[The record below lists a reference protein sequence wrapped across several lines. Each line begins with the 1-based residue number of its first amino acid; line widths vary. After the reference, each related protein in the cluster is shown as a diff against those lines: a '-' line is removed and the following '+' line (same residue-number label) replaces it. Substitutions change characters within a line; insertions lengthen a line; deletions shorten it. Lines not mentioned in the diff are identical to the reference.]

1 MLDGRRLWYRYHS
14 STVLWLCPAVAQIKF
29 SGLWGTLG
37 AFVLEPKSGST
48 LYSQVQ
54 PAGFAVLALTPSPLL
69 IQEPSKMT
77 HQPLLSHA
85 AVREAVARIG
95 DHNHCQAGGTIG
107 LSGAL
112 AAALGQAVANATRA
126 EQPSPAQDAAAQQNQ
141 ATLARI
147 RGEFLRLAD
156 ADADAILEFV
166 ALEERGEALTGYAL
180 LCSGPREMADLAVEA
195 ARALELFRADVCERS
210 RDDLEFALT
219 LMAGVARAALQL
231 LDSNLRIWP
240 LPELLAEF
248 DPHVARIL
256 AELAVL
262 HPVERIRQP

>member
-1 MLDGRRLWYRYHS
+1 
-14 STVLWLCPAVAQIKF
+14 
-29 SGLWGTLG
+29 
-37 AFVLEPKSGST
+37 
-48 LYSQVQ
+48 
-54 PAGFAVLALTPSPLL
+54 
-69 IQEPSKMT
+69 MT

-126 EQPSPAQDAAAQQNQ
+126 EHPSPAQDAAAQQQ

-147 RGEFLRLAD
+147 RSEFLRLAD

-180 LCSGPREMADLAVEA
+180 LCSGPRAMADLALEA
-195 ARALELFRADVCERS
+195 AHALEHFRAHVCERS

-219 LMAGVARAALQL
+219 LMAGVGRAALQL

-240 LPELLAEF
+240 LSELLAEF
-248 DPHVARIL
+248 EPHVERILEELASLHLVARI
-256 AELAVL
+256 
-262 HPVERIRQP
+262 R